1 MNSAPLTVQEI
12 VKRCGG
18 PSVLEELSKGD
29 LTHWAVYKWYK
40 NGIPEDRW
48 ELVMRLSDVTITD
61 LYVANLTLR
70 QAGSATD
77 AAADVT
83 QADEIVQ
90 QGDAPL
96 SPSGQRELKL
106 QAAE

>member
-1 MNSAPLTVQEI
+1 MTSAPLTVQEI

-18 PSVLEELSKGD
+18 PSKLEALSPGD

-48 ELVMRLSDVTITD
+48 ELVMRLSDVSVTD
-61 LYVANLTLR
+61 IYEANAALR
-70 QAGSATD
+70 R
-77 AAADVT
+77 AAPS
-83 QADEIVQ
+83 DESLAEEPHIEEES
-90 QGDAPL
+90 DL
-96 SPSGQRELKL
+96 SPSLNQGELKL

>member
-1 MNSAPLTVQEI
+1 MSSHPLTVQEI

-18 PSVLEELSKGD
+18 PSILEEGSPGD

-48 ELVMRLSDVTITD
+48 ALVMRLSGVSVTDI
-61 LYVANLTLR
+61 YEANLALR
-70 QAGSATD
+70 QAAAGPESSAGETH
-77 AAADVT
+77 
-83 QADEIVQ
+83 ADEDVQ
-90 QGDAPL
+90 RDDDEAVLVSQG
-96 SPSGQRELKL
+96 ELKL

>member
-1 MNSAPLTVQEI
+1 MISRPLTVQEI

-18 PSVLEELSKGD
+18 PSVLEEFSPGD

-48 ELVMRLSDVTITD
+48 ELVMRLSGVSVTDV
-61 LYVANLTLR
+61 YEANLALR
-70 QAGSATD
+70 QAAGGPESSAD
-77 AAADVT
+77 EA
-83 QADEIVQ
+83 QADEDVEQ
-90 QGDAPL
+90 DDGGQFPQG
-96 SPSGQRELKL
+96 ELML